1 MASNKTTAYS
11 SSLGFPLY
19 VVFRILD
26 SLLSSLFGAWNLCV
40 CLPPLFLLCGKRPC
54 VCNCNIVCSVV
65 VPAGGFWNTERG
77 GQCFITAAE
86 GDQNARHLPKKIHSC
101 THSNMFR
108 FSKCRLWQCIHLCVV
123 SICLPASAC
132 TICEVPP
139 PHLLLLL
146 EPRVAT
152 EARIKKAS
160 FVSGWLYWVAC
171 GGGLGFSDPNER
183 RRRRRRRA
191 TDCNLCIRLS
201 FPYKKEGI
209 YVGCS
214 DKLWKLLQLPSN

>member
-1 MASNKTTAYS
+1 MRLLASS
-11 SSLGFPLY
+11 
-19 VVFRILD
+19 
-26 SLLSSLFGAWNLCV
+26 
-40 CLPPLFLLCGKRPC
+40 FLLCGKRSC

-86 GDQNARHLPKKIHSC
+86 GNQNARHPPKKIHSC

-123 SICLPASAC
+123 SICPPASAC

-139 PHLLLLL
+139 HPPPP
-146 EPRVAT
+146 PRAKSCNRSADK
-152 EARIKKAS
+152 EAS

-183 RRRRRRRA
+183 RRA
-191 TDCNLCIRLS
+191 TDCNLCIRLY